1 MSNVGFR
8 IFRRINRPDPGL
20 VRALAVIPV
29 ANIADEMNRLFCLDA
44 AIRPWNRALMAGCAF
59 TVRARPGCN
68 LLVHKALDMAAP
80 GDVVIVE
87 DGGDLTTA
95 LAGENMV
102 LWARKRGLAGLVI
115 DGAMRDVDA
124 IRELDF
130 PVYARGATPRGPHR
144 NGPGEINVP
153 ISCGGV
159 VVNPGDIVL
168 GDGDG
173 VLIVP
178 PREAQAILERAKG
191 KLAKELK
198 TRESIADGTW
208 DRSAYADEALV
219 RMGCEIIDAAFDH
232 SS

>member
-198 TRESIADGTW
+198 TRESIATGTW
-208 DRSAYADEALV
+208 DRSAYADEALL
-219 RMGCEIIDAAFDH
+219 RMGCDIIDEAFDH
-232 SS
+232 GR

>member
-130 PVYARGATPRGPHR
+130 PVYARGATLAARIATDRARSTCRSPAAVSSSIPA
-144 NGPGEINVP
+144 
-153 ISCGGV
+153 ISC
-159 VVNPGDIVL
+159 
-168 GDGDG
+168 
-173 VLIVP
+173 
-178 PREAQAILERAKG
+178 
-191 KLAKELK
+191 
-198 TRESIADGTW
+198 
-208 DRSAYADEALV
+208 SAMATA
-219 RMGCEIIDAAFDH
+219 
-232 SS
+232 S